1 MKLSYVASLGALVAV
16 LAGAAPASAQM
27 MATQVVKVN
36 ACGGSAA
43 MAPQSYVNVFGGSV
57 SQAGTPAMLMIDFK
71 NISEKP
77 ISSVEFGYVQN
88 GKVRATVRDA
98 GMFDP
103 NSVIMH
109 AFALGDAS
117 ILANASTMSC
127 VPLRVKYADGS
138 TWMNPDMPGK
148 P

>member
-1 MKLSYVASLGALVAV
+1 MKLSVASIGALVAA
-16 LAGAAPASAQM
+16 LAVAAPASADT
-27 MATQVVKVN
+27 MASPVVKVN

-43 MAPQSYVNVFGGSV
+43 SAAQNYMNVFGGSV
-57 SQAGTPAMLMIDFK
+57 TQAATPAMLMIDFK
-71 NISEKP
+71 NVSQKP

-98 GMFDP
+98 GTFDP
-103 NSVIMH
+103 DSVVMH

-117 ILANASTMSC
+117 LVANASTMSC
-127 VPLRVKYADGS
+127 VPLRVKFADGS
-138 TWMNPDMPGK
+138 TWMNPEMPAK